1 MNCILRVTSW
11 GARRHHAVENWR
23 DVVLEAAEK
32 KASDVFW
39 KANAHPHVRIQGSVQ
54 RWEHYPVLTAED
66 TAAIAD
72 ELMTDRQGELFD
84 EMPERD
90 VGLTVGDT
98 CRLRINIFKQQN
110 TTGLVMRIIPLE
122 ILTIKELEL
131 PNVLHDIALSPQGV
145 VLVTGPTGSG
155 KSTTL
160 AAMIDH
166 INQNKAGN
174 IVTIE
179 DPIEFIHPDKKCIV
193 NQREVGID
201 TLNFSDA
208 MKYVVRQS
216 PDIILIGEMRDVET
230 MNVAMQAA
238 ETGHLVFS
246 TVHTSSAPETMER
259 IINMFPPHQRDI
271 ICLRMSKSLR
281 AVLSQALIPRKGTD
295 GRVAAIEVLVANPT
309 VAKLI
314 EEGKPGDTY
323 QVMQEGGY
331 WGMQTRNQALL
342 HLYREEKISARDALF
357 HAGNYTEMRQMLRRV
372 NASEAE
378 AAAKEQPGIG
388 GARGDIPEAQR
399 AATETTGRGKN
410 VTERDRQEEARRAR
424 RSSRRS
430 GRSDQ

>member
-1 MNCILRVTSW
+1 M
-11 GARRHHAVENWR
+11 ENWR
-23 DVVLEAAEK
+23 DVVLEAAGVR
-32 KASDVFW
+32 ASDVFW
-39 KANAHPHVRIQGSVQ
+39 KAGAHPHVRVQGKVQ
-54 RWEHYPVLTAED
+54 KWEHHPVLTTDD
-66 TAAIAD
+66 TEAIAN
-72 ELMTDRQGELFD
+72 ELMTDRQQDLFD
-84 EMPERD
+84 EVPERD

-98 CRLRINIFKQQN
+98 CRLRVNIFKQQN
-110 TTGLVMRIIPLE
+110 TTGLVMRIIPLD
-122 ILTIKELEL
+122 IATIEDLEL
-131 PNVLHDIALSPQGV
+131 PTVLKDVAMSPQGV
-145 VLVTGPTGSG
+145 VLVTGPTGCG

-166 INQNKAGN
+166 INNERRGN

-179 DPIEFIHPDKKCIV
+179 DPIEYVHPDKNCIV

-201 TLNFSDA
+201 TMNFSDA

-216 PDIILIGEMRDVET
+216 PDVILIGEMRDVET

-259 IINMFPPHQRDI
+259 IINMFPPHQRDM

-281 AVLSQALIPRKGTD
+281 AILSQALIPRKETD
-295 GRVAAIEVLVANPT
+295 GRVAAVEVLVANPT

-342 HLYREEKISARDALF
+342 HLYREGKISARDALF
-357 HAGNYTEMRQMLRRV
+357 YAGNYTEMRQMLRRV

-378 AAAKEQPGIG
+378 EAAKSQPGIG

-399 AATETTGRGKN
+399 AATETSGGRGAA
-410 VTERDRQEEARRAR
+410 VSEEQLQEQARRAR

-430 GRSDQ
+430 RSRQQ

>member
-1 MNCILRVTSW
+1 
-11 GARRHHAVENWR
+11 VENWR
-23 DVVLEAAEK
+23 DVVLEAAEIN
-32 KASDVFW
+32 ASDVFW
-39 KANAHPHVRIQGSVQ
+39 KVGAHPHLRVQGKI
-54 RWEHYPVLTAED
+54 RRLEHFPVLTAEN
-66 TAAIAD
+66 TEMIAN
-72 ELMTDRQGELFD
+72 ELMTDRQQALF
-84 EMPERD
+84 EEVPERD

-110 TTGLVMRIIPLE
+110 TVGLVMRIIPLD
-122 ILTIKELEL
+122 ILTIEQLEL
-131 PNVLHDIALSPQGV
+131 PTVLNDIALSPQGV

-166 INQNKAGN
+166 INNERQGN

-179 DPIEFIHPDKKCIV
+179 DPIEYVHPDKQCIV
-193 NQREVGID
+193 TQREVGID
-201 TLNFSDA
+201 TMSFSDA

-216 PDIILIGEMRDVET
+216 PDVILIGEMRDVET

-281 AVLSQALIPRKGTD
+281 AVLSQALIPRVGTD
-295 GRVAAIEVLVANPT
+295 GRVAAVEVLVANPT

-342 HLYREEKISARDALF
+342 HLYREGKISARDALF
-357 HAGNYTEMRQMLRRV
+357 YAGNYTEMRQMLRRV
-372 NASEAE
+372 NAAEAE
-378 AAAKEQPGIG
+378 AAAKQQPGIG
-388 GARGDIPEAQR
+388 GARGDVPEAQR
-399 AATETTGRGKN
+399 AAAETTGRGGKIS
-410 VTERDRQEEARRAR
+410 EKELQEQARRAR
-424 RSSRRS
+424 RSSRRG
-430 GRSDQ
+430 GRQEQ

>member
-1 MNCILRVTSW
+1 M
-11 GARRHHAVENWR
+11 ENWR
-23 DVVLEAAEK
+23 DVVLEAAAKE
-32 KASDVFW
+32 ASDVFW
-39 KANAHPHVRIQGSVQ
+39 KARAVPHVRIQGKIE
-54 RWEHYPVLTAED
+54 RWDHYPVLTPEN
-66 TAAIAD
+66 TEAIAA
-72 ELMTDRQGELFD
+72 ELMTDRQVEMFD
-84 EMPERD
+84 EVPERD

-98 CRLRINIFKQQN
+98 CRLRVNIFKQQN

-122 ILTIKELEL
+122 IATIDDLEL
-131 PNVLHDIALSPQGV
+131 PGVLKDIAMSPQGV

-160 AAMIDH
+160 AAMIDQ
-166 INQNKAGN
+166 INNNNQGN

-179 DPIEFIHPDKKCIV
+179 DPIEYVHPDKKCIV

-216 PDIILIGEMRDVET
+216 PDVILIGEMRDVET

-295 GRVAAIEVLVANPT
+295 GRVAAVEVLVANPT

-323 QVMQEGGY
+323 PVMQEGGY

-342 HLYREEKISARDALF
+342 HLYREGKISARDALF
-357 HAGNYTEMRQMLRRV
+357 YAGNYTEMRQMLRRV

-378 AAAKEQPGIG
+378 QAAREQPGIG
-388 GARGDIPEAQR
+388 GTRGEVPEAQK
-399 AATETTGRGKN
+399 AASETKGRSKRITEK
-410 VTERDRQEEARRAR
+410 DRQAEARKAR
-424 RSSRRS
+424 RSARRS
-430 GRSDQ
+430 GGQSDQ